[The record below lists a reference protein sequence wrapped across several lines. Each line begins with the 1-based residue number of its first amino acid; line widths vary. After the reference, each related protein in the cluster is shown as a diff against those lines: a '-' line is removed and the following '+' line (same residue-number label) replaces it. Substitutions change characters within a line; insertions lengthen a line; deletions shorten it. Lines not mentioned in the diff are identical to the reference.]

1 MNYYIIIKIK
11 IINLIEIRSFK
22 RPTIRKNLLNR
33 VLGKVNKDKE
43 VDIHDEAESNE
54 VEQDVDELIVESS
67 EVIESTSTIDPSL
80 ISSTSPPVVV
90 STATNFVEIVTPSLV
105 KSVNNDDDDDGV
117 DLDVTEVEEDI
128 NTVVQSS
135 IQVRYGTEIF
145 SNTLLIEA

>member
-1 MNYYIIIKIK
+1 M
-11 IINLIEIRSFK
+11 
-22 RPTIRKNLLNR
+22 
-33 VLGKVNKDKE
+33 
-43 VDIHDEAESNE
+43 
-54 VEQDVDELIVESS
+54 
-67 EVIESTSTIDPSL
+67 IESTSTIDPSL
-80 ISSTSPPVVV
+80 ISSTSPPVVD

>member
-1 MNYYIIIKIK
+1 M
-11 IINLIEIRSFK
+11 IEIRSFK

-54 VEQDVDELIVESS
+54 VEKDVDELTVESS

-105 KSVNNDDDDDGV
+105 KSVNNDDDDDSV
-117 DLDVTEVEEDI
+117 DLDVTEVEEDV
-128 NTVVQSS
+128 NAVVQSS
-135 IQVRYGTEIF
+135 IQERYGT
-145 SNTLLIEA
+145 